1 MKLFRSSYL
10 DESDEQLMK
19 KIASGEK
26 RAFDALYQRYA
37 QALLNYFYRMLWKD
51 REKAEDFVQDLFTK
65 IIQNPS
71 AFDTSRT
78 FKTWMYSVANNMCK
92 NEYKKQ
98 AVRAGTR
105 NGLEDHLAVSDTT
118 ESAFSQTH
126 YTLFSEAFQVKLH
139 ELDDKQREAFIFRHI
154 EGLSIKEIA
163 EILSISEG
171 TVKSRI
177 FYATKFLAQELTHYK
192 PEKTISHG

>member
-1 MKLFRSSYL
+1 MKWFRSSYL

-65 IIQNPS
+65 IIQNPT

-105 NGLEDHLAVSDTT
+105 NGLEDHLAVSDTA
-118 ESAFSQTH
+118 ENAFSQTH
-126 YTLFSEAFQVKLH
+126 YTLFSEAFQVKLQ
-139 ELDDKQREAFIFRHI
+139 ELDNKQREAFIFRHI

>member
-1 MKLFRSSYL
+1 MKLFRSSYTDL
-10 DESDEQLMK
+10 TDEQLMK

-26 RAFDALYQRYA
+26 RAFDTLYQRYA

-71 AFDTSRT
+71 SFDTNRT
-78 FKTWMYSVANNMCK
+78 FKTWIYSVANNMCK

-105 NGLEDHLAVSDTT
+105 NGLEDHLAVADGA

-126 YTLFSEAFQVKLH
+126 YTLFNEAFQKKLQ

-163 EILSISEG
+163 EILKISEG
-171 TVKSRI
+171 TIKSRI
-177 FYATKFLAQELTHYK
+177 FYATKFLAQELTQYK